1 MDKRLSR
8 RTTLVAMNRARTP
21 AAALFRR
28 VFFINGLIFTLGTL
42 ILALSPATVSARIK
56 LTEIP
61 VLVVGL
67 AVMLTANALL
77 LRSSLAPLDRLA
89 ASMRRVDPPR
99 RSDRVDDRGNG
110 DLHNLITSFNAM
122 LDRLET
128 ERTTAS
134 ASALAAQENERQRI
148 ARELHDEIGQTL
160 TVALLT
166 LKRAV
171 DRAPTAIRGELAD
184 TQETV
189 RASLD
194 EVRGIARRLRPDALE
209 DLGLHSAL
217 NALCSEFT
225 QATGI
230 AVVKHV
236 APQSDRLKPDVEL
249 VCYRIAQE
257 SLTNVARHAGAG
269 KVWLDLHATA
279 DQVTLRIADDG
290 VGGVTAEGAGIN
302 GMRERAL
309 LVNADLTI
317 TSPDGEGTEVRLVIP
332 ARRTGRLM
340 LAQPAR
346 ILLADDHALVR
357 SGLRMIL
364 DAEPDLHVVAEA
376 ADGHEALAALDHT
389 PTDLAIL
396 DIAMP
401 RMTGLQAAREMNR
414 THPHVRILI
423 LSMYDNEQYFFE
435 ALKAGASGLRAQV
448 GGRPRPARG
457 VPGDLAWGA
466 VPVCRCG
473 HRADS
478 RLSTPRATG
487 GCPAG
492 HHPHTARGRGA
503 QADRRGSIRPARSRP
518 PSASAPRRWT
528 GIERTRWPS
537 SAFATDLP

>member
-1 MDKRLSR
+1 
-8 RTTLVAMNRARTP
+8 MNRARTP

-171 DRAPTAIRGELAD
+171 DRAPIAIRGELED

-317 TSPDGEGTEVRLVIP
+317 TSPDGDGTEVRLVIP
-332 ARRTGRLM
+332 AR
-340 LAQPAR
+340 
-346 ILLADDHALVR
+346 
-357 SGLRMIL
+357 
-364 DAEPDLHVVAEA
+364 
-376 ADGHEALAALDHT
+376 
-389 PTDLAIL
+389 
-396 DIAMP
+396 
-401 RMTGLQAAREMNR
+401 
-414 THPHVRILI
+414 
-423 LSMYDNEQYFFE
+423 
-435 ALKAGASGLRAQV
+435 
-448 GGRPRPARG
+448 
-457 VPGDLAWGA
+457 
-466 VPVCRCG
+466 
-473 HRADS
+473 
-478 RLSTPRATG
+478 
-487 GCPAG
+487 
-492 HHPHTARGRGA
+492 GRG
-503 QADRRGSIRPARSRP
+503 D
-518 PSASAPRRWT
+518 
-528 GIERTRWPS
+528 
-537 SAFATDLP
+537 